1 LLLASLLFVSLSVA
15 RAAVQDISNDSK
27 GSAAVSR
34 GSWFIQ
40 FYRDNCRHCETV
52 KAVWEDLGRTYKGDT
67 KIAKVNMASNTGKE
81 LSKKYGIES
90 TPTFLLLKESSAYF
104 YEGKRDKVDNFVAFI
119 DGDYI
124 LVLRLIKN
132 PLWVTI
138 VLVPVAVIGVMIFF
152 LIYAKPYE
160 SLEEFSMD
168 IGIYT
173 PKEQEEEEL
182 LTIGAESAELKTGGL
197 TKRNV

>member
-1 LLLASLLFVSLSVA
+1 
-15 RAAVQDISNDSK
+15 
-27 GSAAVSR
+27 
-34 GSWFIQ
+34 
-40 FYRDNCRHCETV
+40 
-52 KAVWEDLGRTYKGDT
+52 
-67 KIAKVNMASNTGKE
+67 M
-81 LSKKYGIES
+81 
-90 TPTFLLLKESSAYF
+90 KESEIKWTILLPSLM
-104 YEGKRDKVDNFVAFI
+104 EVHLILCKNFFHLLTPLHHFT
-119 DGDYI
+119 DYI